1 MLYYFDMFGRYQGS
15 SKDTSL
21 EDLADRFHKIE
32 VYAGRALPDGYPDM
46 DSLVFVIEH
55 FF

>member
-21 EDLADRFHKIE
+21 EDLATKCYKIE